1 MEVNKMV
8 FKSVLFTT
16 LIFVT
21 FLEGRLMAQTNS
33 AEVFL
38 NAGNALVA
46 QERYADAISEY
57 AKIGPLRH
65 ELYSRALYNIGV
77 CYYELMETEKAVLF
91 YRKAIAI
98 RKSYPRAAYALG
110 IALEDLKRPNEAKD
124 AYLLASESG
133 VTHGPALFKL
143 GVIASN
149 AGDLK
154 TATRLFR
161 LATLS
166 EGAHGAASHNNLGV
180 TLALQ
185 GNFNEAQIEF
195 QLALAQADGTYPDAE
210 HNLGL
215 CHLMLQTA
223 GIQLQQADYHF
234 LFNNP
239 AVFEKEKP

>member
-1 MEVNKMV
+1 MV

-16 LIFVT
+16 LIFFT
-21 FLEGRLMAQTNS
+21 FLEERLMAQTNP

-38 NAGNALVA
+38 NAGNVLVA
-46 QERYADAISEY
+46 QERYEDAISEY
-57 AKIGPLRH
+57 AKVGPLQP

-77 CYYELMETEKAVLF
+77 CYYELMETERAVLF
-91 YRKAIAI
+91 YKKAIAI

-110 IALEDLKRPNEAKD
+110 IALEDLKRPNEAKE
-124 AYLLASESG
+124 AYLLARESG
-133 VTHGPALFKL
+133 VIYAPALFKL
-143 GVIASN
+143 GVIAVN
-149 AGDLK
+149 GGDLK

-185 GNFNEAQIEF
+185 GNFKEAKIEF
-195 QLALAQADGTYPDAE
+195 QLALAQTEGAYPDAE

-223 GIQLQQADYHF
+223 DVQARPTDYQF
-234 LFNNP
+234 LINNP
-239 AVFEKEKP
+239 TVFEKEKL